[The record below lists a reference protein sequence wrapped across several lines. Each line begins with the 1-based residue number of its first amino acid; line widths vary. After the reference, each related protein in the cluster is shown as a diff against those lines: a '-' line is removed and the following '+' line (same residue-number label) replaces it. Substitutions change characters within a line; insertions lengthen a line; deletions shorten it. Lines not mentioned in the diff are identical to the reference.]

1 MTTMSKTVVHLT
13 SKPFEDFSGRVPPTA
28 RNVQRV
34 HIYLHKIFIICLRI
48 LINRLNEK
56 NR

>member
-1 MTTMSKTVVHLT
+1 MTTMSKAVIHLAI
-13 SKPFEDFSGRVPPTA
+13 KQFEDFSGRVLPTA
-28 RNVQRV
+28 RNVHRV

-56 NR
+56 NL

>member
-1 MTTMSKTVVHLT
+1 MSKTVVHLA
-13 SKPFEDFSGRVPPTA
+13 SKPFEDFSGRVLPTA
-28 RNVQRV
+28 RNAHRV
-34 HIYLHKIFIICLRI
+34 HVYLHKIFIICLRI

>member
-1 MTTMSKTVVHLT
+1 MTTMSKTVVHLA
-13 SKPFEDFSGRVPPTA
+13 SKSFKDFSGRVLPTA
-28 RNVQRV
+28 RNVHRV

-48 LINRLNEK
+48 LINRVNEK